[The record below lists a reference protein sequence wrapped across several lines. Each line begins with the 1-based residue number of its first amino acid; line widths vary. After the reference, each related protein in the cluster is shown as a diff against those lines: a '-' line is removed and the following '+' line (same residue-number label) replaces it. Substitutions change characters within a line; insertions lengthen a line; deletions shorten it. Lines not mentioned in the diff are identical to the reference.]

1 MEQEADRGNYRDPS
15 DKSMEGWNF
24 PPGFHIYGWMG
35 NDDAVEAEKEESMRF
50 RTRIWAAGVSGLLLL
65 AGCAANRTA
74 MTGSAEMPYPP
85 SSPPQVEE
93 ILHLPT
99 GLRLSIDGMIEMLS
113 GARLVSVGET
123 HDNLNDQRV
132 ELTVVRELHRR
143 FPGKVAIGMEMFRE
157 PQQGAVDRWVAG
169 ELTELEFLKASKWY
183 ETWRYDFGA
192 YRDLLLFAREN
203 RIDVIALN
211 PPKELQEAVRR
222 TGLDNVPEDLRRVL
236 PEIGETDPWQ
246 RAVLRGVFGGHAGH
260 GGGDGSFGSFLRV
273 QLLWE
278 ETMAQRVVDYL
289 KSPRGEGKRMVTI
302 TGGWHVKYGFG
313 LPKKVVRRLPMAYAI
328 VLPEEI
334 STPEQKEGRQMRV
347 ELPEVPLL
355 PAHFVWY
362 VPYNNIEEKRV
373 RMGIRMEE
381 KEGSLHV
388 ESVAKGSP
396 AEKAG
401 IAKGDELLALD
412 GQPVKETVDVLFR
425 VGEKRDGDTARV
437 TVRRGGEEKTLPLTF
452 FRMERKAH

>member
-1 MEQEADRGNYRDPS
+1 
-15 DKSMEGWNF
+15 
-24 PPGFHIYGWMG
+24 
-35 NDDAVEAEKEESMRF
+35 MRF
-50 RTRIWAAGVSGLLLL
+50 RAWICAAGVSGLVLL
-65 AGCAANRTA
+65 AGCAANRA
-74 MTGSAEMPYPP
+74 ASTGTAEMPYPP
-85 SSPPQVEE
+85 SAPPKVEE
-93 ILHLPT
+93 IFHLPT
-99 GLRLSIDGMIEMLS
+99 GLRLSVDEMIEMLS
-113 GARLVSVGET
+113 GVRLVCVGET

-143 FPGKVAIGMEMFRE
+143 FPGKVAVGMEMFRE
-157 PQQGAVDRWVAG
+157 PQQAVLDQWVKG

-183 ETWRYDFGA
+183 ETWGFDFGA

-211 PPKELQEAVRR
+211 PPKELQDAVRR
-222 TGLDNVPEDLRRVL
+222 TGLDSVPEDLRREL

-260 GGGDGSFGSFLRV
+260 GGGEASFDAFLRV

-278 ETMAQRVVDYL
+278 ETMARKVVDYL

-302 TGGWHVKYGFG
+302 TGGWHVQYGFG
-313 LPKKVVRRLPMAYAI
+313 LPKKVIRRMQMPYAI
-328 VLPEEI
+328 LLPEEI
-334 STPEQKEGRQMRV
+334 STPEQQEGRMMRV
-347 ELPEVPLL
+347 DLPEVPLL
-355 PAHFVWY
+355 PAHFLWY
-362 VPYNNIEEKRV
+362 VPFNGIEEKRV

-381 KEGSLHV
+381 KEGRLLV

-396 AEKAG
+396 ATIAG

-437 TVRRGGEEKTLPLTF
+437 TVRRGGEEKTLDLTF
-452 FRMERKAH
+452 FKMPKPKSHSTGGSGGVAGGGGAQ

>member
-1 MEQEADRGNYRDPS
+1 
-15 DKSMEGWNF
+15 
-24 PPGFHIYGWMG
+24 MG
-35 NDDAVEAEKEESMRF
+35 PDSL
-50 RTRIWAAGVSGLLLL
+50 RILTPIALALFF
-65 AGCAANRTA
+65 AGCASSRAVNGNPER
-74 MTGSAEMPYPP
+74 PYPP
-85 SSPPQVEE
+85 SAPPKVEE

-99 GLRLSIDGMIEMLS
+99 GLQLSIDGLMEMLS

-143 FPGKVAIGMEMFRE
+143 FPGKVAVGMEMFRE
-157 PQQGAVDRWVAG
+157 PQQEVLDRWVRG

-183 ETWRYDFGA
+183 ETWGFDFGA
-192 YRDLLLFAREN
+192 YRDLLLFAKEN

-211 PPKELQEAVRR
+211 PSKEMQEAVRR
-222 TGLDNVPEDLRRVL
+222 TGLDNVPEDLRRKL

-260 GGGDGSFGSFLRV
+260 GGGDESFDSFLRV

-278 ETMAQRVVDYL
+278 ETMAQNVVDYL
-289 KSPRGEGKRMVTI
+289 KSPRGEEKRMVTI

-328 VLPEEI
+328 LLPEEI
-334 STPEQKEGRQMRV
+334 STPEQKEGRMMQVERV
-347 ELPEVPLL
+347 EVPLL
-355 PAHFVWY
+355 PAHFLWY
-362 VPYNNIEEKRV
+362 VPFNGIEEKRV

-381 KEGSLHV
+381 KEGRLLV

-412 GQPVKETVDVLFR
+412 GQPVEETVDVLFR
-425 VGEKRDGDTARV
+425 IGEKRDGDTVRV
-437 TVRRGGEEKTLPLTF
+437 TVRSGGEEKILDLTF
-452 FRMERKAH
+452 FRMPKPKGHSTGGSGEVAVGGGAK

>member
-1 MEQEADRGNYRDPS
+1 MTKIR
-15 DKSMEGWNF
+15 K
-24 PPGFHIYGWMG
+24 
-35 NDDAVEAEKEESMRF
+35 EAEKGKAMRF
-50 RTRIWAAGVSGLLLL
+50 RTGICAIGVSGVLLLS
-65 AGCAANRTA
+65 GCAANRAGT
-74 MTGSAEMPYPP
+74 TGSPEMPYPP
-85 SSPPQVEE
+85 STPPKAEE
-93 ILHLPT
+93 IYHLPT
-99 GLRLSIDGMIEMLS
+99 GLRLSVDGMIEMLS

-143 FPGKVAIGMEMFRE
+143 FPGKIAVGMEMFRE
-157 PQQGAVDRWVAG
+157 PQQEVLDRWVAG

-183 ETWRYDFGA
+183 GTWGYDFGA
-192 YRDLLLFAREN
+192 YRDLLLFAKEN

-211 PPKELQEAVRR
+211 PPKDLQQAVSRG
-222 TGLDNVPEDLRRVL
+222 GLDNVPEDLRRNL

-246 RAVLRGVFGGHAGH
+246 RAVLLGVFGGHAGH
-260 GGGDGSFGSFLRV
+260 GGEDESFDSFLRV

-278 ETMAQRVVDYL
+278 ETMAQKVVDYL

-334 STPEQKEGRQMRV
+334 SAPGQKEGRLM
-347 ELPEVPLL
+347 EADLPEVPLL
-355 PAHFVWY
+355 PAHFAWY
-362 VPYNNIEEKRV
+362 VPFGSLEEKRV

-381 KEGSLHV
+381 KEGLLLV
-388 ESVAKGSP
+388 EAVVAGSP

-401 IAKGDELLALD
+401 VAKGDELVAFD
-412 GQPVKETVDVLFR
+412 GQPVKETVDVFFR
-425 VGEKRDGDTARV
+425 VGEKREGDTAQV
-437 TVRRGGEEKTLPLTF
+437 TVRRGGEEMTLPLTF
-452 FRMERKAH
+452 FKMPKPKAH

>member
-1 MEQEADRGNYRDPS
+1 MIRKTP
-15 DKSMEGWNF
+15 
-24 PPGFHIYGWMG
+24 
-35 NDDAVEAEKEESMRF
+35 AVLLAL
-50 RTRIWAAGVSGLLLL
+50 AALF
-65 AGCAANRTA
+65 AGCAAGKPA
-74 MTGSAEMPYPP
+74 MNGDPEMPYPP
-85 SSPPQVEE
+85 SAPPEVEE
-93 ILHLPT
+93 IRHLPT
-99 GLRLSIDGMIEMLS
+99 GLRLSVDGMIEMLS
-113 GARLVSVGET
+113 GARLVCVGET

-132 ELTVVRELHRR
+132 ELAVVRELHRR
-143 FPGKVAIGMEMFRE
+143 FPGKVAVGMEMFRE
-157 PQQGAVDRWVAG
+157 PQQAVLDQWVKG

-183 ETWRYDFGA
+183 ETWGFDFGA

-211 PPKELQEAVRR
+211 PPKDLQEAVRR
-222 TGLDNVPEDLRRVL
+222 TGLDNVPEDLRREL

-260 GGGDGSFGSFLRV
+260 GDGETSFDSFLRV

-278 ETMAQRVVDYL
+278 ETMARRVVDYL

-313 LPKKVVRRLPMAYAI
+313 LPKKVVRRLPMPYAI
-328 VLPEEI
+328 LLPEEI
-334 STPEQKEGRQMRV
+334 STPEQQEGRMMRV
-347 ELPEVPLL
+347 DLPEVPLL
-355 PAHFVWY
+355 PAHFLWY
-362 VPYNNIEEKRV
+362 VPFNSIEEKRV

-381 KEGSLHV
+381 KGGRLLV

-396 AEKAG
+396 ASIAG
-401 IAKGDELLALD
+401 VAEGDELLALD

-437 TVRRGGEEKTLPLTF
+437 TVRRGGEEKTLDLTF
-452 FRMERKAH
+452 FRMPKPKAH

>member
-1 MEQEADRGNYRDPS
+1 MQGGVSSARNPS
-15 DKSMEGWNF
+15 FKGETLPF
-24 PPGFHIYGWMG
+24 FI
-35 NDDAVEAEKEESMRF
+35 
-50 RTRIWAAGVSGLLLL
+50 RIIAAGVSGLLLL
-65 AGCAANRTA
+65 AGCAGNRA
-74 MTGSAEMPYPP
+74 EMAGSPEMPYPP
-85 SSPPQVEE
+85 SVPPQAEE

-113 GARLVSVGET
+113 GARLVSIGET

-143 FPGKVAIGMEMFRE
+143 FPGEIAVGMEMFRE
-157 PQQGAVDRWVAG
+157 PQQEVLDRWVKG
-169 ELTELEFLKASKWY
+169 ELTEIEFLKASKWY
-183 ETWRYDFGA
+183 ETWGYDFGA
-192 YRDLLLFAREN
+192 YRDLLLFAKEY

-211 PPKELQEAVRR
+211 PSREMQDAVRR
-222 TGLDNVPEDLRRVL
+222 TGLDNVPEDLRRKL

-246 RAVLRGVFGGHAGH
+246 RDVLRAVFGGHAGH
-260 GGGDGSFGSFLRV
+260 GGGDESFDSFLRV

-289 KSPRGEGKRMVTI
+289 ESPRGKGKRMVTI

-328 VLPEEI
+328 LLPEEI
-334 STPEQKEGRQMRV
+334 STPEQKEGRLMRM

-355 PAHFVWY
+355 PAHFAWY
-362 VPYNNIEEKRV
+362 VPYNSIEEKRV

-381 KEGSLHV
+381 KEGRLLV
-388 ESVAKGSP
+388 ESVAPGSP

-401 IAKGDELLALD
+401 IAKGDELVALD
-412 GQPVKETVDVLFR
+412 GHPVKETADVQFR
-425 VGEKRDGDTARV
+425 VGEKRDGDAAQV
-437 TVRRGGEEKTLPLTF
+437 TVRRDGEEKTLPLTF
-452 FRMERKAH
+452 FRMPKPKSH

>member
-1 MEQEADRGNYRDPS
+1 
-15 DKSMEGWNF
+15 
-24 PPGFHIYGWMG
+24 
-35 NDDAVEAEKEESMRF
+35 MRF
-50 RTRIWAAGVSGLLLL
+50 RTWICVAAGSGLLLL
-65 AGCAANRTA
+65 SGCSANRAA

-85 SSPPQVEE
+85 STPPKVEE

-99 GLRLSIDGMIEMLS
+99 GLRLSVDGMIDMIS

-143 FPGKVAIGMEMFRE
+143 FPGQVAVGMEMFRE
-157 PQQGAVDRWVAG
+157 PQQAVLDRWIEG
-169 ELTELEFLKASKWY
+169 DLTELEFLKASKWY
-183 ETWRYDFGA
+183 ETWGYDFGA
-192 YRDLLLFAREN
+192 YRDLLLFAKEN

-211 PPKELQEAVRR
+211 PSKDLQDTVRR
-222 TGLDNVPEDLRRVL
+222 TGIDNVPEDLRRQL

-260 GGGDGSFGSFLRV
+260 GGGDGSFDAFLRV

-302 TGGWHVKYGFG
+302 TGGWHVRYGFG

-328 VLPEEI
+328 LLPEEI
-334 STPEQKEGRQMRV
+334 STPEQKEGRLMRV
-347 ELPEVPLL
+347 DLPEVPLL
-355 PAHFVWY
+355 PAQFLWY
-362 VPYNNIEEKRV
+362 VPFNSVEERRV

-381 KEGSLHV
+381 KEGRLLV
-388 ESVAKGSP
+388 ESVVPGYP
-396 AEKAG
+396 ASIAG

-412 GQPVKETVDVLFR
+412 GEPVKEAVDVFFR
-425 VGEKRDGDTARV
+425 VGQKREGDTARV
-437 TVRRGGEEKTLPLTF
+437 TVRRDGEEKTVPLTF
-452 FRMERKAH
+452 VKMPKPKGH

>member
-1 MEQEADRGNYRDPS
+1 MPLRG
-15 DKSMEGWNF
+15 KVFVVGL
-24 PPGFHIYGWMG
+24 
-35 NDDAVEAEKEESMRF
+35 
-50 RTRIWAAGVSGLLLL
+50 AGALLL
-65 AGCAANRTA
+65 AGCGANRAA
-74 MTGSAEMPYPP
+74 MNGNPENPYPP
-85 SSPPQVEE
+85 NGGPKVGE
-93 ILHLPT
+93 IYHLPT
-99 GLRLSIDGMIEMLS
+99 GLAVSEDGLLDMLS
-113 GARLVSVGET
+113 GARLVSIGET

-143 FPGKVAIGMEMFRE
+143 FPGKVAVGMEMFRE
-157 PQQGAVDRWVAG
+157 PQQAVLDRWVKG

-183 ETWRYDFGA
+183 ETWGFDFGA
-192 YRDLLLFAREN
+192 YRDLLLFAKEN

-211 PPKELQEAVRR
+211 PSMDLQETVRR
-222 TGLDNVPEDLRRVL
+222 TGLDNVPEDLRRML

-260 GGGDGSFGSFLRV
+260 GGGDASFDSFLRV

-278 ETMAQRVVDYL
+278 ETMAQKVVDYL

-313 LPKKVVRRLPMAYAI
+313 LPKKVLRRLPMAYAI
-328 VLPEEI
+328 LLPEEI
-334 STPEQKEGRQMRV
+334 STPEQQEGRMMRV
-347 ELPEVPLL
+347 NLPEVPLL
-355 PAHFVWY
+355 AAHFLWY
-362 VPYNNIEEKRV
+362 VPFDSIEERRV
-373 RMGIRMEE
+373 RMGVRMEE
-381 KEGSLHV
+381 KEGRLLV

-425 VGEKRDGDTARV
+425 VGEKRDGDTAQV
-437 TVRRGGEEKTLPLTF
+437 TVRRGGEEKILELTF
-452 FRMERKAH
+452 FKMPKPKGH

>member
-1 MEQEADRGNYRDPS
+1 
-15 DKSMEGWNF
+15 
-24 PPGFHIYGWMG
+24 
-35 NDDAVEAEKEESMRF
+35 
-50 RTRIWAAGVSGLLLL
+50 
-65 AGCAANRTA
+65 
-74 MTGSAEMPYPP
+74 MPYP
-85 SSPPQVEE
+85 SSVPPKAEE
-93 ILHLPT
+93 IRHLPT
-99 GLRLSIDGMIEMLS
+99 GLHVSIDGMMEILS

-143 FPGKVAIGMEMFRE
+143 FPGKVAVGMEMFRE
-157 PQQGAVDRWVAG
+157 PQQGILDRWVNG

-183 ETWRYDFGA
+183 ETWGYDFGA
-192 YRDLLLFAREN
+192 YRDLLLFAKEN

-211 PPKELQEAVRR
+211 PSKDLQQAVRGA
-222 TGLDNVPEDLRRVL
+222 GLDNVPEDLRPKL
-236 PEIGETDPWQ
+236 PEIDESDPWQ

-260 GGGDGSFGSFLRV
+260 GGGEDSFASFYRV

-313 LPKKVVRRLPMAYAI
+313 LPKKVLRRFPMGYAI
-328 VLPEEI
+328 ILPEEI
-334 STPEQKEGRQMRV
+334 SSPEQQEGRLMEA

-362 VPYNNIEEKRV
+362 VPYESIEEKRV

-381 KEGSLHV
+381 VEGRILV
-388 ESVAKGSP
+388 VSVVPESP

-401 IAKGDELLALD
+401 ITKGDELLALD
-412 GQPVKETVDVLFR
+412 GQPVKESVDVHFR
-425 VGEKRDGDTARV
+425 IGEKREGDAMQI
-437 TVRRGGEEKTLPLTF
+437 TVRRAGEEKTLPLTF
-452 FRMERKAH
+452 FRIPKPKPH